1 MGTVESRSSV
11 KSLLNIFSKEKLI
24 GIVRTESADSALWA
38 ASQLLEAGFRLIEI
52 PFTVPETPQ
61 VIEALCERFPEAVIG
76 AGTVL
81 EAKQAV
87 QALGAGAQFLVA
99 PVLNE
104 PLIQFGLE
112 QDIFVLP
119 GCATPTEIY
128 RAHTLGAPAAKF
140 FPAGAMGGPAFLKAI
155 RDPLPTIPIVPT
167 GGVTLEQVPEY
178 LSAGALAVGVGGPLL
193 PKDVIAHRDADTL
206 QQRAKAYLLS
216 KGA

>member
-1 MGTVESRSSV
+1 MGTVESHSSIE
-11 KSLLNIFSKEKLI
+11 SLLSIFSREKLI
-24 GIVRTESADSALWA
+24 GIVRTDSADSALWA
-38 ASQLLEAGFRLIEI
+38 ASQLLETGFRLIEI

-61 VIEALCERFPEAVIG
+61 IIETLCERFPEAIIG

-112 QDIFVLP
+112 QDILVLP

-128 RAHTLGAPAAKF
+128 RAHTLGAPAVKF
-140 FPAGAMGGPAFLKAI
+140 FPAGSLGGPAFLKAI
-155 RDPLPTIPIVPT
+155 RDPLPAIPIVPT

-193 PKDVIAHRDADTL
+193 PKDIIARRDAETL

-216 KGA
+216 TQG